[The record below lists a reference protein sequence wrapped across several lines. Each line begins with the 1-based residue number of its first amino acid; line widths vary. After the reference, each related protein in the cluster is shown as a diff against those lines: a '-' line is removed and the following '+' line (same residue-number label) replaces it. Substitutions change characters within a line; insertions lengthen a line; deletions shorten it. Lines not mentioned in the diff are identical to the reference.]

1 MTRRELEV
9 TDQKEINRILD
20 TCKYL
25 HLGLVDEGMPYVVP
39 LNYGFEYNT
48 DGKLILWLHG
58 ATKGYKIDVIK
69 KNPNCCFT
77 MECNVAPFP
86 GKMACQYGM
95 TYECVMGKG
104 QIHLIDDVTE
114 RAHALNVIMKTQT
127 GRDDFTFDERMVS
140 IVSIMKI
147 EVDELTA
154 KKRPLPATLEQKSLL
169 IIGYG
174 EYGHLVEEMAK
185 ECGYSKIAALDDNAE
200 DAMDTI
206 SSIEKYKNVYTDFV
220 VAIGNPDSR
229 KEIAERIAKDMN
241 QATLIH
247 PKATISKD
255 ATIEQGCIIEQNV
268 VVHRGTTIKQAT
280 IINAGAVINHDST
293 VGEYSQIGCNAV
305 VAARAQV
312 PPNTKVM
319 HCQCFNNDI

>member
-1 MTRRELEV
+1 MTRRELEI
-9 TDQKEINRILD
+9 TDKKEINRILD

-95 TYECVMGKG
+95 TYECIMGKG
-104 QIHLIDDVTE
+104 QIHLIDDAVE
-114 RAHALNVIMKTQT
+114 RAHALNVIMMTQT

-174 EYGHLVEEMAK
+174 QYGHLVEEIAK
-185 ECGYSKIAALDDNAE
+185 ECGYGKIGALDDSAV
-200 DAMDTI
+200 DAMDKI
-206 SSIEKYKNVYTDFV
+206 DQVEKYKGEYSDII
-220 VAIGNPDSR
+220 VAIGNPDIR
-229 KEIAERIAKDMN
+229 KENTERVKNVMN
-241 QATLIH
+241 LATLIH

-255 ATIEQGCIIEQNV
+255 AIIEAGCIIEQNV
-268 VVHRGTTIKQAT
+268 VVHRGVTIGQAT
-280 IINAGAVINHDST
+280 IVNAGAVINHDST
-293 VGEYSQIGCNAV
+293 VGEYSHIGCNAV

-312 PPNTKVM
+312 PSAQKVM
-319 HCQCFNNDI
+319 HCQCFNN

>member
-95 TYECVMGKG
+95 TYECIMGRG
-104 QIHLIDDVTE
+104 QVHLIDDVAQ
-114 RAHALNVIMKTQT
+114 RAHALRVLMQTQT

-174 EYGHLVEEMAK
+174 QYGHLVEELAK

-200 DAMDTI
+200 DALDTI
-206 SSIEKYKNVYTDFV
+206 DSVEKYKNVYTDYV
-220 VAIGNPDSR
+220 VAIGNPDIR
-229 KEIAERIAKDMN
+229 KEVTERLDSVMN
-241 QATLIH
+241 LATLIH
-247 PKATISKD
+247 PKATVSK
-255 ATIEQGCIIEQNV
+255 AAHIAPGCIIEQNV
-268 VVHRGTTIKQAT
+268 VIHRDTTIEKST

-293 VGEYSQIGCNAV
+293 VGEYSQVGCNAV

-312 PPNTKVM
+312 PAKTKVM
-319 HCQCFNNDI
+319 HCQCYNN